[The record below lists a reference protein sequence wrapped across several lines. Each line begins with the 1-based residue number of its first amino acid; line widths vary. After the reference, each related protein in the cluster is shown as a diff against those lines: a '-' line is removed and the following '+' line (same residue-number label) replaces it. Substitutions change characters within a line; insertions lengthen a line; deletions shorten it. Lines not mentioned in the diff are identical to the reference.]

1 MKVALFK
8 SMEYGIEMVSTQATE
23 KYSNGYVRISEYVD
37 VDFPPLQD
45 EAVVRQQIEKLDEIA
60 DKITDDYRNKIA
72 EIQDRKS
79 KLLAITHQPA

>member
-8 SMEYGIEMVSTQATE
+8 SMEYGAEITGDESTE
-23 KYSNGYVRISEYVD
+23 KYCRNYVRTSEYID
-37 VDFPPLQD
+37 VEFPPLQD

-60 DKITDDYRNKIA
+60 DKITDEWRNKIA
-72 EIQDRKS
+72 EIQERKS